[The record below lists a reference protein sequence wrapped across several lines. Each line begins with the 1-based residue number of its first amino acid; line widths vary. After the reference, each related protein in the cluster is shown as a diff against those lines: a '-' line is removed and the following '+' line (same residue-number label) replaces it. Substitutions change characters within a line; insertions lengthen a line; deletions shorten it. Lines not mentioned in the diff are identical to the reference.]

1 MSYIEIKKIKGRL
14 YKYKRTSYRVNGKIK
29 HTSKYIGPVEQIKKR
44 KKGQGRKPSIFIHQ
58 LTREEVKVLE
68 KAKKSSDSF
77 TRQRANILL
86 HSLKKNTVKMICSS
100 TSHARNTVVNAIKEF
115 NIRGVDALKRK
126 KAKGIKPKFTK
137 EERAKILKI
146 ANTNPRKLEMH
157 FTTWSLPKLREFVI
171 DNNIVESICIES
183 IRRILHSSGV
193 RLIKSKRRQY
203 SNDPEFDK
211 KNL

>member
-1 MSYIEIKKIKGRL
+1 VSYIEIKKIKGRL

-29 HTSKYIGPVEQIKKR
+29 HTSKYIGPIEKIKKR
-44 KKGQGRKPSIFIHQ
+44 KKGQGRKPSIFIRQ
-58 LTREEVKVLE
+58 LTGEEEKFLE

-77 TRQRANILL
+77 TSQRANILL
-86 HSLKKNTVKMICSS
+86 HSFKKNTVKMICSS
-100 TSHARNTVVNAIKEF
+100 TSHARNTVVNAIKEY
-115 NIRGVDALKRK
+115 NVRGIDALQRK
-126 KAKGIKPKFTK
+126 KAKGVKPKFTK

-157 FTTWSLPKLREFVI
+157 FTSWSLTKLREFVI
-171 DNNIVESICIES
+171 DKNIVNSICIES
-183 IRRILHSSGV
+183 IRRILQSSGV